1 MPKKGSNMKRFPLL
15 PAVRFLPGGRIQSLL
30 PGETCE
36 AGGATTEDGLGGFFV
51 APVLIARVLIASILL
66 AHMLTARILT
76 ARILMARILMA
87 RILIAHVLIA
97 RIPVVRVI
105 IRDFIYY
112 RTLLTHTSKLRDTQA
127 RTINSAPNPNPNP
140 LFRYSG
146 RLGVAK
152 MVHKLSKLFH

>member
-1 MPKKGSNMKRFPLL
+1 MPKKDSNMQRFSLL
-15 PAVRFLPGGRIQSLL
+15 SAVRFLPGGRIQSLL

-36 AGGATTEDGLGGFFV
+36 AGGATTGDGLGGFLV

-66 AHMLTARILT
+66 AHILTARILT

-97 RIPVVRVI
+97 RIPVLRI
-105 IRDFIYY
+105 LIRNFIY
-112 RTLLTHTSKLRDTQA
+112 RTLLTHTSKLRDTQV
-127 RTINSAPNPNPNP
+127 RTINSVPNPNPNP
-140 LFRYSG
+140 LFRCSG
-146 RLGVAK
+146 RLGVTK